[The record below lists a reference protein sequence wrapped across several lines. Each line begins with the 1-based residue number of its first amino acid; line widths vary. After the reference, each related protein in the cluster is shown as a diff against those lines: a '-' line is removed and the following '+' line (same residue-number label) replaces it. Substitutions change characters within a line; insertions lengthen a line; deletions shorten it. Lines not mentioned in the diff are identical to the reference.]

1 MTDNFRL
8 FEDYVYVSTPNRG
21 RTINDDPDKY
31 WVVEIISR
39 GKDREGP
46 GQNIHFKNYYIN
58 KISDLY
64 KYEREIK
71 TLCDALKSR
80 AYISVNYKSYKQV
93 TLNACA
99 AMANRIAKHDFI
111 NTYKIWESC
120 SGEYADSSN
129 KRYVLDFDCKDLD
142 ENVIEDI
149 LKTIRPEGSKVF
161 AKFPTRSGFHLIT
174 TPFDIIEFNK
184 KWNETFEQQYAPSIQ
199 VNNLILLYENLD

>member
-1 MTDNFRL
+1 MTDNFKL

-31 WVVEIISR
+31 WVVEIIGR

-46 GQNIHFKNYYIN
+46 GQNTHFKNYYIN

-71 TLCDALKSR
+71 TLCDALKFR

-93 TLNACA
+93 TLNTCA

-111 NTYKIWESC
+111 NTHKVWESC
-120 SGEYADSSN
+120 SGEYTDSSN
-129 KRYVLDFDCKDLD
+129 KRWVLDFDYKDLD
-142 ENVIEDI
+142 ENAIENI
-149 LKTIRPEGSKVF
+149 LKTIRPEGSKVL

-174 TPFDIIEFNK
+174 TPFDVDEFNK
-184 KWNETFEQQYAPSIQ
+184 RWNEVFEPQYAPDIKK
-199 VNNLILLYENLD
+199 NHLTLLYENL